1 MESNITKQEVQEKYI
16 SFWKDIVE
24 NDDGTL
30 NKEQVMRELYD
41 FSVLIGNI
49 QKVYCHITGGYASNP
64 LTDPDVVIALAD
76 DLKNVRDSE

>member
-49 QKVYCHITGGYASNP
+49 E
-64 LTDPDVVIALAD
+64 
-76 DLKNVRDSE
+76 LK